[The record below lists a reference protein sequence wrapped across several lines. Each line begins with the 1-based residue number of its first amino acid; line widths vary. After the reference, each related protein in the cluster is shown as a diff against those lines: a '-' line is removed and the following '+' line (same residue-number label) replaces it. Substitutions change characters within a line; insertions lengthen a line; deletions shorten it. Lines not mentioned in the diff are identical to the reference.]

1 MLVLFKLTILSVK
14 VSWQDILFF
23 HPTNRLQNTASQ
35 CLGVYHQRVASV
47 MASLMAEALDVA
59 SDNFLKLTK
68 YDKLTALSRTL
79 RDDPS
84 CQVFNLSIHNFRIC
98 LLHGRVLRDK
108 GGVELLRKQQNRFSG
123 LIRNKDSWE
132 FRFCFKEWGQNL
144 RFHLSVLHSR
154 LNHII

>member
-1 MLVLFKLTILSVK
+1 
-14 VSWQDILFF
+14 
-23 HPTNRLQNTASQ
+23 
-35 CLGVYHQRVASV
+35 

-84 CQVFNLSIHNFRIC
+84 CQVFNLSIHNFFRIC

-108 GGVELLRKQQNRFSG
+108 DGVELLRKQQNRFSG
-123 LIRNKDSWE
+123 LI
-132 FRFCFKEWGQNL
+132 
-144 RFHLSVLHSR
+144 
-154 LNHII
+154 